1 MMMPQMMGGVGHA
14 APAAAAATPAE
25 ADAASTVEEKTAFDI
40 KLVSF
45 DEKSKIKASARR
57 EMGTSRS
64 LLLVRPIASSARP
77 RVALRR

>member
-1 MMMPQMMGGVGHA
+1 MMLPQMMGGVGHA
-14 APAAAAATPAE
+14 APAVAVSTPAE
-25 ADAASTVEEKTAFDI
+25 ADATPTVEEKTAFDI